1 MTTFQS
7 PFNGKNTTDKILAGL
22 DLSGRNYIVTGGT
35 SGIGR
40 ETVRALAAAGANVLF
55 TVRNLDR
62 SANVAEQII
71 GETNNQNIAVAGL
84 DLTSVEQVEAFAQQ
98 VLEEYSSLDG
108 LILNA
113 GAMIPELHRNDQ
125 GIEAQFMT
133 HYAGHLVIATALAPL
148 LIAAAPS
155 RIVSLTSS
163 GHKICPLD
171 LSDINFEHRPYSGFA
186 SYGQSKS
193 AAALLAVELNRRL
206 AGRGVLSFAVHP
218 GVILDTEL
226 ARDVGGKADEAARVK
241 EHNLDPDK
249 LKSVEQGAAT
259 TVWAATNAQLAET
272 GGGCY
277 LEDCQVSTPSESTD
291 INAPGVMPYALD
303 PETAQKL
310 WKLTEEMLAA
320 EFTP

>member
-7 PFNGKNTTDKILAGL
+7 PFNGKNTTDEILADL
-22 DLSGRNYIVTGGT
+22 DLSGRNYVVTGGT

-55 TVRNLDR
+55 TVRSLDR

-113 GAMIPELHRNDQ
+113 GAMIPELHRNCQ

-163 GHKICPLD
+163 GHKICPPD
-171 LSDINFEHRPYSGFA
+171 LGDINFKNRPYSGFA

-259 TVWAATNAQLAET
+259 TVWAATSAQLSET

-310 WKLTEEMLAA
+310 WKLTEAMLAA